1 MTPICR
7 IPSLTEDAWSKNP
20 DPRKRC
26 VNCDWN
32 RYWESLSFCPE
43 VVREY
48 CYAHS
53 APCKNFGFYCGAWK
67 KRNA

>member
-7 IPSLTEDAWSKNP
+7 IPSLTEDAWEKTP

-26 VNCDWN
+26 ANCDWN
-32 RYWESLSFCPE
+32 QKWESLSFAPE
-43 VVREY
+43 VVPEY
-48 CYAHS
+48 CYAHG